1 MKSDYMMNAYDVAME
16 LGVSKG
22 HAYKVIRKLNA
33 ELEASG
39 YIVVSGRVPRA
50 YWEKKFY
57 GYETKMEELEK
68 GVN

>member
-16 LGVSKG
+16 LGVSIG

-39 YIVVSGRVPRA
+39 YIVVSGRVRILVRD
-50 YWEKKFY
+50 FS
-57 GYETKMEELEK
+57 
-68 GVN
+68 

>member
-33 ELEASG
+33 ELEAAG
-39 YIVVSGRVPRA
+39 YIVAQNSD
-50 YWEKKFY
+50 
-57 GYETKMEELEK
+57 
-68 GVN
+68 